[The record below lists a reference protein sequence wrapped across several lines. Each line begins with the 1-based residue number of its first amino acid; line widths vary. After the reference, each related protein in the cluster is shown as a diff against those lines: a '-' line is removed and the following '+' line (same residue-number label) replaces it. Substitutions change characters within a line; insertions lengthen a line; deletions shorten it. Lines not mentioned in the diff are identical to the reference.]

1 MRAVALSDEQNIKFL
16 NAHFINTWVSNV
28 ALGRT
33 PNKRAYLAQRIQHGF
48 AGVDTTHPL
57 VQAIINGWEIHS
69 PIDCLVIS
77 PELELMG
84 RQDAN
89 RLRGDSRE
97 RGLSET
103 EGYHLFLSEALEG
116 KRPGLGRIV
125 LTRVCPSLEIMDTFQ
140 TPMVPHQ
147 DYTVVEIDTT
157 AFEDGGTLTLDIGI
171 GRGKAEGI
179 FCLFDGDK
187 DLPTEKAPE
196 GVLASV
202 WESQQGEA
210 YMEALDALVIA
221 WFYPTETGK
230 ITYPF
235 DQGKLFRLCATGSG
249 NSVKGSRNAFSV
261 KISIE

>member
-1 MRAVALSDEQNIKFL
+1 M
-16 NAHFINTWVSNV
+16 SNV

-33 PNKRAYLAQRIQHGF
+33 PRKSAFLVQRIQYGF
-48 AGVDTTHPL
+48 NGVDTTHPL
-57 VQAIINGWEIHS
+57 AQAIISGWQLHS

-89 RLRGDSRE
+89 RLDEDSSD

-103 EGYHLFLSEALEG
+103 EGYRLFLSEALEG
-116 KRPGLGRIV
+116 NRPGLDRIV
-125 LTRVCPSLEIMDTFQ
+125 LTRACPSVEIMDTFQ

-157 AFEDGGTLTLDIGI
+157 AFEDSGALTLDIGV
-171 GRGKAEGI
+171 GRGKAAGV
-179 FCLFDGDK
+179 FYLFDSDK

-196 GVLASV
+196 GVSTSA
-202 WESQQGEA
+202 WEGQQDDA
-210 YMEALDALVIA
+210 YVEALGALAIE
-221 WFYPTETGK
+221 WYIGPEETGK

-235 DQGKLFRLCATGSG
+235 DQGKLFRLCAIG
-249 NSVKGSRNAFSV
+249 NVYSVKGSRNAFSL
-261 KISIE
+261 KISVF